1 MLVSH
6 DPKTIAML
14 IADYAALSNK
24 YIMVV
29 DNSKY
34 HTLAADKKAT
44 VFTWY
49 EDIIP
54 EADIDRVFELETVY
68 YYFDGEQPAVDTCY
82 DWFPQPQN
90 CPDSDHHIPA
100 YVIKPSGGIPYVN
113 ADPTPPG

>member
-1 MLVSH
+1 MLVSNN
-6 DPKTIAML
+6 PKTTDML
-14 IADYAALSNK
+14 IADYAALANK

-44 VFTWY
+44 VFAWY

-68 YYFDGEQPAVDTCY
+68 
-82 DWFPQPQN
+82 
-90 CPDSDHHIPA
+90 
-100 YVIKPSGGIPYVN
+100 
-113 ADPTPPG
+113 

>member
-44 VFTWY
+44 VLAWY
-49 EDIIP
+49 GDIIP

-90 CPDSDHHIPA
+90 CPDADHHIPA
-100 YVIKPSGGIPYVN
+100 YIIKPNGGIPYVN

>member
-1 MLVSH
+1 MLVSN
-6 DPKTIAML
+6 DPKTTDML
-14 IADYAALSNK
+14 IAYYAKLANK
-24 YIMVV
+24 HIMVV

-44 VFTWY
+44 VLAWY
-49 EDIIP
+49 GDIIP
-54 EADIDRVFELETVY
+54 EADIDRVFELETIY
-68 YYFDGEQPAVDTCY
+68 YYFDAEQIGVDTCY